1 MLNWFQICFTCCV
14 SYYLIYF
21 CICWREVL
29 VILYFL
35 NKNPFW
41 TIDWCLRFYHS
52 HFSNNIFM
60 KNWKKTII
68 NYSAL
73 GKRNNSWH
81 TLNKIHTWSDLQ
93 LQKWIDPANHNI
105 IGEVGKS
112 CWFVW
117 WISHICG
124 CRHLAACSTLS
135 LGPMSFKKTYRLL
148 NCTLSCSPR
157 QVIQFLFKYRHQT
170 VKSII
175 LNDFFFYQILCQHIL
190 YCENIT
196 N

>member
-1 MLNWFQICFTCCV
+1 MIDAWDFTIPIFQI
-14 SYYLIYF
+14 I
-21 CICWREVL
+21 
-29 VILYFL
+29 FL
-35 NKNPFW
+35 WKIEKN
-41 TIDWCLRFYHS
+41 
-52 HFSNNIFM
+52 
-60 KNWKKTII
+60 TII

-93 LQKWIDPANHNI
+93 PQKWIDPANHNI

-124 CRHLAACSTLS
+124 CRHLAAGSTLS

-175 LNDFFFYQILCQHIL
+175 LDDFFFLPDTLSAYFVLWKHYKLNYVMTIIFEFYINQRFLLQL
-190 YCENIT
+190 
-196 N
+196 